1 MISWIV
7 QNGMLARPDSFD
19 ASSQANRYTNEV
31 PNGASEETGGGFL
44 AFMPPAPAVAVAAET
59 TAGISLSTIAATI
72 AAPVLALWPSSLAD
86 STVDNDVQGR
96 RRNVMV
102 RLQAQGGALEASS
115 PSVLINSGPAGVVT
129 GADGL
134 AGLAQLQELIGPAQT
149 ALRASGFARAE
160 RFITSAGAYGG
171 AVPPGLP
178 SRSFNGLRVDVEV
191 IFGTAFTAGPRSD
204 AAILIGG
211 N

>member
-1 MISWIV
+1 M
-7 QNGMLARPDSFD
+7 
-19 ASSQANRYTNEV
+19 V
-31 PNGASEETGGGFL
+31 PNSTAGDAPGGAL
-44 AFMPPAPAVAVAAET
+44 AFVGPAPVVAAAAET
-59 TAGISLSTIAATI
+59 AAGISVSTIAAAI

-86 STVDNDVQGR
+86 STVDNDVESR

-149 ALRASGFARAE
+149 ALRAQGIVRAE
-160 RFITSAGAYGG
+160 RFITNAGAFGG
-171 AVPPGLP
+171 AVPPGLS
-178 SRSFNGLRVDVEV
+178 SRSFSGLRVDVEI

-204 AAILIGG
+204 ATIVVGG